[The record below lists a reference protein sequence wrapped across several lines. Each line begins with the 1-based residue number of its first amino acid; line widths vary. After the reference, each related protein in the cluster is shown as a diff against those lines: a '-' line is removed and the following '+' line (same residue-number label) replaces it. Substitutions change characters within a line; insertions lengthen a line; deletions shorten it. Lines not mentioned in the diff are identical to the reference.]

1 MKRQVF
7 DKLILVASIY
17 WGFDFIHILDAGEMI
32 FYNLKSTLKKAI
44 MKKTI
49 TKFLIL
55 TLLFLVFISCSSAK
69 KQKQENTI
77 LKSEIQKIDSL
88 KSVIINQAIDDKLI
102 TPVVQSS
109 TGNSVLDSL
118 VNAKVDEILSK
129 LNTSKNSGDNSYKLI
144 YDRLAKQLQFYFKMA
159 QTKNENT
166 AANTTNDKTIVRVKK
181 IPIEIIKPLSKLEN
195 FLMGLGILA
204 LLFVGYKTVVFIK
217 NKTSSWI

>member
-1 MKRQVF
+1 
-7 DKLILVASIY
+7 
-17 WGFDFIHILDAGEMI
+17 
-32 FYNLKSTLKKAI
+32 

-49 TKFLIL
+49 TKYFTIS
-55 TLLFLVFISCSSAK
+55 LLLALLSLVFNGCSSAK
-69 KQKQENTI
+69 KYKEENI
-77 LKSEIQKIDSL
+77 LLKSEIQKRDSL

-144 YDRLAKQLQFYFKMA
+144 YDKLAKQLEFYSKIA

-166 AANTTNDKTIVRVKK
+166 ATKITNDKTIIQIKK
-181 IPIEIIKPLSKLEN
+181 IPIEIIKPLSKLEK
-195 FLMGLGILA
+195 FLMGLGILS
-204 LLFVGYKTVVFIK
+204 LLFLGYKTVVFIK
-217 NKTSSWI
+217 NKTSSWV